1 MTRDEH
7 NRLNIRDVYGEKGLL
22 NGFLVPEHPSKRI
35 TRRLARRRLRR
46 NDRKNFI
53 NFLIR

>member
-1 MTRDEH
+1 MTRDEF
-7 NRLNIRDVYGEKGLL
+7 NRLNIRDVYGERGHYCILI
-22 NGFLVPEHPSKRI
+22 PEHPSKRI